1 MWPGVE
7 VARLRE
13 PVVGQSRHP
22 FPRETVFLAT
32 APERAMPEP
41 YHIAMECDDRR
52 AVRRSSV
59 IGNVASDAVSQ
70 TAPLLGYRLL
80 HPRAQRLLDLRELRL
95 HAVAPTL
102 TMHEELT
109 VARLAANEDAA
120 QESEGLRLA

>member
-52 AVRRSSV
+52 AVRRNSV
-59 IGNVASDAVSQ
+59 IGKVASDDLSQ
-70 TAPLLGYRLL
+70 PTSLFGYRLVHTL
-80 HPRAQRLLDLRELRL
+80 AQLLLDLRELRL

-109 VARLAANEDAA
+109 VARLTANED
-120 QESEGLRLA
+120 ETPRS